1 MELVQDRII
10 SLAQSLREEAAM
22 LDATGYFDE
31 FGFDLEASGAQLNA
45 KLKEYCAG
53 SENID
58 ELDPSVEDH
67 PQPRR
72 MARYLLENV
81 EYEILEKPLS
91 EALVKSKPKVDVIA
105 IKTAAGDGPLLFGYP
120 RNLVL
125 ALLLVVVLM
134 MCAIGYVV
142 MSSSSS
148 SSAGVA
154 AAAPMGGG
162 GGGGGGRGG
171 RKGGRRFQDN

>member
-1 MELVQDRII
+1 MELVQSRVIE
-10 SLAQSLREEAAM
+10 LAQSLREEAAM

-31 FGFDLEASGAQLNA
+31 FGFDLEASGAQLSA
-45 KLKEYCAG
+45 KIKEYCTG
-53 SENID
+53 SENYE
-58 ELDPSVEDH
+58 ELEPSVEDH

-91 EALVKSKPKVDVIA
+91 EALVKSKPKVDVIG
-105 IKTAAGDGPLLFGYP
+105 IKSAGGDGAMLFGYP

-125 ALLLVVVLM
+125 ALMLVVILM
-134 MCAIGYVV
+134 VCAIGYVM

-148 SSAGVA
+148 A
-154 AAAPMGGG
+154 AAAAGGAMAH
-162 GGGGGGRGG
+162 GGGGRGG
-171 RKGGRRFQDN
+171 RKGGRRFQGAD